1 MTIAGAGEAKPIFN
15 THTPCVL
22 AINGGSSSI
31 KFALYSVDSDMSRL
45 FSGKID
51 RIASSEAALTF
62 QQTGKEAQT
71 ESIDAPDHGAAAS
84 ALMDRLEQRLHAHF
98 LAGAG
103 PPRVHGGP
111 KPPAPQRGTRQLI
124 RDR

>member
-31 KFALYSVDSDMSRL
+31 RFALYSVDSDMSRL

-84 ALMDRLEQRLHAHF
+84 ALMDRLEQRLHADCF
-98 LAGAG
+98 RGAG
-103 PPRVHGGP
+103 PPLVPVG
-111 KPPAPQRGTRQLI
+111 AQRR
-124 RDR
+124 